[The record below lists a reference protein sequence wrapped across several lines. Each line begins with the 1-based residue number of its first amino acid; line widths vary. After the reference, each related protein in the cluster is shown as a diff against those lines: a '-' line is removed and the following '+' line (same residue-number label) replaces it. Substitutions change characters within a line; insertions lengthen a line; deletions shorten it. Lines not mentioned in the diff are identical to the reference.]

1 MSKRIMF
8 LLAALLGFALVAS
21 ACGSDSDDA
30 ASSSSSAPATTAAS
44 SDGGGDDAPDLG
56 GQTVTV
62 AIENAYLPFNYIDAA
77 TGEAG
82 GWDYDAID
90 EICARI
96 NCAPDYQ
103 EFAWDGMI
111 IAVSEGQFDM
121 AADGISVTAER
132 AEIVDY
138 SISYLSVDQK
148 ILVAKG
154 EATITSVDALASSDC
169 NVGSQTGT
177 TNYDVAV
184 DTVGESRV
192 TAFEQFGFAV
202 QALISGDVCAVI
214 MDDAAGNGYKGENPD
229 AVELLDDVLAA
240 DPLAF
245 IFPKGSELV
254 EPFNYAIQSMID
266 DGTMAALGATYFGPD
281 FVLTYDDI
289 EDGVYAS
296 DEEEEEVSLGDIT
309 MCRANWASGYIQAE
323 IVRQVM
329 QTAGYTVSDPAEIE
343 LGPSNAYTAMAE
355 GACHMWANSWY
366 PGHFSWYEN
375 ELPDGSLVADHVMA
389 VDGLFQDSGVQ
400 GFLLT
405 KSWADDNNIVSIDQ
419 INRDEALWSQFD
431 SDGDGVG
438 EILGCPEDWTCDDI
452 IENMIAFSGW
462 DNFVETKAGYDAL
475 FAEFMNKV
483 NAGEPAIIYTWT
495 PASYVVQMV
504 PGVDVVWVSVENVLD
519 DSNPLGK
526 DGGENHTQGEGFTGL
541 GADECTQPCQLGWEA
556 ADIQVSARIDLLE
569 GDPFLAALLPQIRPS
584 ILDIS
589 ILQVDQSNGD
599 GSEAHVQELAAG
611 WMADNADV
619 VAGWISAA
627 G

>member
-44 SDGGGDDAPDLG
+44 SDGGGDDTPDLG

-96 NCAPDYQ
+96 NCVPDYQ

-138 SISYLSVDQK
+138 SISYLSTDQK

-154 EATITSVDALASSDC
+154 EAEVTDSASLAASDC

-184 DTVGESRV
+184 ETVGEGRV
-192 TAFEQFGFAV
+192 VAFEQFGFAV
-202 QALISGDVCAVI
+202 QALIAGDVCAVI
-214 MDDAAGNGYKGENPD
+214 MDDVAGNGYKGENPD
-229 AVELLDDVLAA
+229 DVDLLDEVLKA

-254 EPFNYAIQSMID
+254 AAFDYAIQSMLD
-266 DGTMAALGATYFGPD
+266 DGTMAALGTTYFGDD

-289 EDGVYAS
+289 EDGVYGS
-296 DEEEEEVSLGDIT
+296 DEEASSDIT

-329 QTAGYTVSDPAEIE
+329 QEAGYTVSDPSEIE
-343 LGPSNAYTAMAE
+343 LGPSNAYTA
-355 GACHMWANSWY
+355 
-366 PGHFSWYEN
+366 
-375 ELPDGSLVADHVMA
+375 
-389 VDGLFQDSGVQ
+389 
-400 GFLLT
+400 
-405 KSWADDNNIVSIDQ
+405 
-419 INRDEALWSQFD
+419 
-431 SDGDGVG
+431 
-438 EILGCPEDWTCDDI
+438 
-452 IENMIAFSGW
+452 
-462 DNFVETKAGYDAL
+462 
-475 FAEFMNKV
+475 
-483 NAGEPAIIYTWT
+483 
-495 PASYVVQMV
+495 
-504 PGVDVVWVSVENVLD
+504 
-519 DSNPLGK
+519 
-526 DGGENHTQGEGFTGL
+526 
-541 GADECTQPCQLGWEA
+541 
-556 ADIQVSARIDLLE
+556 
-569 GDPFLAALLPQIRPS
+569 
-584 ILDIS
+584 
-589 ILQVDQSNGD
+589 
-599 GSEAHVQELAAG
+599 
-611 WMADNADV
+611 
-619 VAGWISAA
+619 
-627 G
+627 